1 MALSVSSMRPISSV
15 STVAVKPMNY
25 SVENQSEVSDVY
37 NAMATTPTQGIDS
50 VSPVMYPNAQAQAT
64 SPVAQAE
71 AAVKADKAFNDI
83 ASSFAGSSTGYDSAM
98 AANSYSMVGAN
109 IDLLA

>member
-15 STVAVKPMNY
+15 SSVAVKPMNY

-50 VSPVMYPNAQAQAT
+50 VSPVIYPNAQAT
-64 SPVAQAE
+64 SSVAQAE